1 MKAFII
7 LSFLL
12 LFPIS
17 SYAGVFTRA
26 EQKTG
31 VPLPI
36 IKSVAYVESG
46 FKPFALNIDGE
57 PYFAKSY
64 ASAYY
69 IARYFIDKGYSVDV
83 GLMQVNYNI
92 WAKRLGFSL
101 RQLLIPQN
109 NVAAGAYILGRYML
123 KRNNVLNGIGEY
135 HSSDPQAAGAY
146 EEKILNA
153 YKFFSR

>member
-1 MKAFII
+1 MKVII
-7 LSFLL
+7 ALSFLL
-12 LFPIS
+12 LFPVAS
-17 SYAGVFTRA
+17 HAGVFTRA
-26 EQKTG
+26 SHRTG
-31 VPLPI
+31 VPLSI
-36 IKSVAYVESG
+36 LKSVAYVESG
-46 FKPFALNIDGE
+46 FKPFALDIDGE

-64 ASAYY
+64 AHAYY

-109 NVAAGAYILGRYML
+109 NVTAGAYILGHYIL

-135 HSSDPQAAGAY
+135 HSNNPALAGVY